1 MLLNED
7 LAQRNRMQAR
17 FLRALALVALGR
29 TSEAEALLLEVLE
42 MDINHSGAADLLDQ
56 VRMQW
61 DKASAG

>member
-1 MLLNED
+1 MANGKKISVKLHID
-7 LAQRNRMQAR
+7 
-17 FLRALALVALGR
+17 